1 MQNNMILYIC
11 LNDGSDTRVTKE
23 IITLNKKYDIFYLG
37 IGKKSEVSFALKYT
51 KNHKL
56 INGNHK
62 SVFTILN
69 LIYKLLLLLLKKK
82 FKKVYVVDEQLFFC
96 LFPFLLN
103 MNVIL
108 DIFDSYFLKLNLPEN
123 KLYLIK
129 KVIYGLPKKIIV
141 TDENRFNLL
150 PKFAQKKAIVIP
162 NVPNFFKHNE
172 KNISNDY
179 LTICY
184 FGSLHKDRGT
194 NFLENLMAHD
204 DQLKV
209 IAAGWINDD
218 YTKSFIENPRVNYLG
233 IRRQSDVNTILAKEG
248 DYLLSIYPLKNTN
261 NIYASP
267 NKIYDA
273 IQTKTPV
280 IINKEIIV
288 SSLVEKLN
296 IGYVIENFQC
306 IDYGILINEL
316 KDKKKTYSFDD
327 ELIHE
332 YTWEKYE
339 SKILN
344 L

>member
-1 MQNNMILYIC
+1 MRHWHPMSSEVVSRLEYYKP
-11 LNDGSDTRVTKE
+11 DE
-23 IITLNKKYDIFYLG
+23 IILVPLYPQFSTTTTASSIEEFTKI
-37 IGKKSEVSFALKYT
+37 KS
-51 KNHKL
+51 
-56 INGNHK
+56 K
-62 SVFTILN
+62 S
-69 LIYKLLLLLLKKK
+69 
-82 FKKVYVVDEQLFFC
+82 
-96 LFPFLLN
+96 
-103 MNVIL
+103 
-108 DIFDSYFLKLNLPEN
+108 
-123 KLYLIK
+123 LIK
-129 KVIYGLPKKIIV
+129 DIISKTICCYPQDDNFVKAHVSLIIDAIDKVKDKNNYRVLFSAHGLPKKIIV

-162 NVPNFFKHNE
+162 NVPNFFKHNV

-233 IRRQSDVNTILAKEG
+233 IRRQRDVNTILAKEG

-280 IINKEIIV
+280 IINKEILV